1 MSERIDHVRAL
12 VDAGPYAS
20 VDSIVYV
27 EALRQVIEALDAAR
41 ADAERLS
48 VECWNLEEEAKR
60 TRARYAAV
68 SDGVGIWA
76 KRAEA
81 AETKLGRVVA
91 TCERAGQHYNT
102 CTGAA
107 GELRSRILYSAT

>member
-27 EALRQVIEALDAAR
+27 EALRQVIEAYDATSAGI
-41 ADAERLS
+41 
-48 VECWNLEEEAKR
+48 K
-60 TRARYAAV
+60 
-68 SDGVGIWA
+68 IWA
-76 KRAEA
+76 KRAEL

-91 TCERAGQHYNT
+91 ICERAGQHYNT

-107 GELRSRILYSAT
+107 GELRSRILYSATKEPIDEDSP